1 VKKKDFFITKGG
13 MTMKRQSAITIVWVA
28 VFAFAAM
35 TVWMQAGTPKG
46 EILEYEVISIDPGN
60 WVVTA
65 KETATGNVVKF
76 RLPPSVF
83 KGKTF
88 DFDANQGTLKPGK
101 RFSVRGQMNAR
112 LNQLIMENSV
122 PRGQSPLRGR
132 RASRAKFRVQTG
144 KVMGWE
150 ILHVDARN
158 WVVTAQNRQN
168 RKIAKIQVHPEA
180 FTGFRFKANLRNI
193 RKGQGFS
200 IVTPNN
206 LPMRNC
212 CTIKELQ
219 K

>member
-1 VKKKDFFITKGG
+1 MRRRSV
-13 MTMKRQSAITIVWVA
+13 ITIGWVA

-112 LNQLIMENSV
+112 LNQLVMETSV
-122 PRGQSPLRGR
+122 SRDKRSGRGI
-132 RASRAKFRVQTG
+132 RAPQARFGVQTG
-144 KVMGWE
+144 KMMGWE
-150 ILHVDARN
+150 ILHVDARK
-158 WVVTAQNRQN
+158 WVVTARNRQSH
-168 RKIAKIQVHPEA
+168 KIAKIQVHPEA